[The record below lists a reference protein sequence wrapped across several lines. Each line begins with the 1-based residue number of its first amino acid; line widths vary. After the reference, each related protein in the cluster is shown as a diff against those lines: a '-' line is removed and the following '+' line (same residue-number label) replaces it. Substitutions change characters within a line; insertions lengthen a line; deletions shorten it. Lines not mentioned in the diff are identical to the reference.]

1 MSSPRPK
8 DLHRT
13 SAVDH
18 PTTWSVLQIPLAY
31 GRRVSMTA
39 LAWRLGQLSIFALMV
54 VAWELIGLWRPILAV
69 ELSSPGLVIQELR
82 GMLDLDGWHHVWV
95 TLSTAAFGCAV
106 GTAMACIATL
116 VLASNRLLRNFL
128 SPFIVILNAV
138 PRVALAPLFI
148 LWFGIGIRAGTA
160 FVIAIIFF
168 LVFVNLF
175 TGVQTIDRL
184 YLMNARALGGGKLWI
199 LREVYIPSV
208 LAWLIASLRN
218 AVALALLGAAV
229 AELIAGTA
237 GLGFLIAQGTNSGNS
252 AEVIAAALILALVTL
267 LANSVISRVERNLLA
282 WQLSQ

>member
-1 MSSPRPK
+1 
-8 DLHRT
+8 
-13 SAVDH
+13 
-18 PTTWSVLQIPLAY
+18 
-31 GRRVSMTA
+31 
-39 LAWRLGQLSIFALMV
+39 
-54 VAWELIGLWRPILAV
+54 
-69 ELSSPGLVIQELR
+69 
-82 GMLDLDGWHHVWV
+82 
-95 TLSTAAFGCAV
+95 
-106 GTAMACIATL
+106 
-116 VLASNRLLRNFL
+116 LLRNFL